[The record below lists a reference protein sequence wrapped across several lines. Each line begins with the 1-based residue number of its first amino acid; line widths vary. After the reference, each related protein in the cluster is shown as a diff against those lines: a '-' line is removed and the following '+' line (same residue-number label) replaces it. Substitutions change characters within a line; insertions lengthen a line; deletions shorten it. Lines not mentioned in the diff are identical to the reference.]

1 MDKMLFACSGN
12 AGGEVSYPARYDSV
26 VAVGATYPNDSRC
39 EWSNYGLGL
48 DLVAPGYNINTTTSG
63 GGYAPDD
70 GTSFA
75 APHAAAA
82 AALIWSAY
90 PDSENWE
97 VEDRL
102 LTRIHD
108 LGAPD
113 WDEETGYGL
122 VNAYRPSQKPEGN
135 LNSDDKVDIFD
146 AAMVAISFGSKP
158 GDTNWNVIA
167 DSKIDRL
174 IDIFDLVIV
183 AGHSGWEA

>member
-82 AALIWSAY
+82 TALIWSAY

-122 VNAYRPSQKPEGN
+122 VNAYWPSQRPEGN
-135 LNSDDKVDIFD
+135 VNSDSVVDIFD
-146 AAMVAISFGSKP
+146 VAVISAAFGSEP
-158 GDTNWNVIA
+158 GDLNWNAVA
-167 DSKIDRL
+167 DIRIDRV
-174 IDIFDLVIV
+174 IDIFDIV
-183 AGHSGWEA
+183 QPALHFGEEA